1 VTIATSTFVAAL
13 VAVKETTGTVA
24 FGADVDTASVKFVRP
39 HPPLADTVEPS
50 GLSAT
55 IPKTPGVEV
64 DSMTSKRFIQS
75 LSIIAS
81 LLPSIFLKL

>member
-1 VTIATSTFVAAL
+1 MVESNLANALSVEEAGPTTSQL
-13 VAVKETTGTVA
+13 
-24 FGADVDTASVKFVRP
+24 P
-39 HPPLADTVEPS
+39 HPPPVDTVEPS